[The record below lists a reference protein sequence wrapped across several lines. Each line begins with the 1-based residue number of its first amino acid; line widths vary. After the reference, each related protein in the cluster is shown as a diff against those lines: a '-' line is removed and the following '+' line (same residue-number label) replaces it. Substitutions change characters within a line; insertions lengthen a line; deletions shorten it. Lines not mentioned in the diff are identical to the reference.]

1 MSQYD
6 KRDPNTL
13 YPAPPYPE
21 QEQSLPGAA
30 WKMDPEPDHGEQS
43 YVGKERLTGYRGIV
57 TGADSGIG
65 RAAAIALSR
74 EGADLVLSYLPDE
87 QEDAEQVRDLLEG
100 EGRRAVLFPGDIS
113 DEQYCQDLVQ
123 KAVDEFGGLDTLV
136 MVAGRMDSNDDILT
150 LSTEHFDSTFK
161 TNIYSLFWLTKAAV
175 PHLEPGSTIVTT
187 GSIQASTPS
196 PDKIDYAVSKGA
208 VKLFTEA
215 VAQQLAPKG
224 IRVNS
229 VAPVRSGRRCS
240 RGPTTRRPWRTSASR
255 RRSAVPGSPPSSVPP
270 TCTSSARSRA
280 TSRARPSRSRAGRP
294 PSRRAQEADWR
305 APLGGDA
312 KRCAGRADRACEGG
326 RCQLAPRLPSVSR
339 PRSRPA
345 AVSPA
350 GARTAAGRCPRCP

>member
-6 KRDPNTL
+6 KRDPKTL
-13 YPAPPYPE
+13 YPAPPFPE

-30 WKMDPEPDHGEQS
+30 WKMEPEPDHGERS

-100 EGRRAVLFPGDIS
+100 EGRRADLFPGDIS

-150 LSTEHFDSTFK
+150 LGTEHFDSTFK

-196 PDKIDYAVSKGA
+196 PDKIDYAISKSA
-208 VKLFTEA
+208 VKTFTEA

-229 VAPVRSGRRCS
+229 VAP
-240 RGPTTRRPWRTSASR
+240 GPVWTPLQ
-255 RRSAVPGSPPSSVPP
+255 PGSDDAQTVAHFGESSPF
-270 TCTSSARSRA
+270 
-280 TSRARPSRSRAGRP
+280 GRP
-294 PSRRAQEADWR
+294 GQPAE
-305 APLGGDA
+305 
-312 KRCAGRADRACEGG
+312 
-326 RCQLAPRLPSVSR
+326 LA
-339 PRSRPA
+339 A
-345 AVSPA
+345 AYVHLVSPESSYQSGSTITIA
-350 GARTAAGRCPRCP
+350 GGTPAF

>member
-6 KRDPNTL
+6 KRDPKTL

-30 WKMDPEPDHGEQS
+30 WKMDPKPDHGEES
-43 YVGKERLTGYRGIV
+43 YVGLGRLKGFRGIV

-100 EGRRAVLFPGDIS
+100 EGRRAVLFAGDIS
-113 DEQYCQDLVQ
+113 DEQYCTELVQ

-150 LSTEHFDSTFK
+150 LTTEHFDSTFK

-208 VKLFTEA
+208 IKLFTEA

-229 VAPVRSGRRCS
+229 VAP
-240 RGPTTRRPWRTSASR
+240 GPVWTPLQ
-255 RRSAVPGSPPSSVPP
+255 PGSDDAQTVAHFGEQSPF
-270 TCTSSARSRA
+270 
-280 TSRARPSRSRAGRP
+280 GRP
-294 PSRRAQEADWR
+294 GQPAE
-305 APLGGDA
+305 
-312 KRCAGRADRACEGG
+312 
-326 RCQLAPRLPSVSR
+326 LA
-339 PRSRPA
+339 A
-345 AVSPA
+345 AYVHLVSPESSYQSGSTITIA
-350 GARTAAGRCPRCP
+350 GGTPAF

>member
-1 MSQYD
+1 MSQYE
-6 KRDPNTL
+6 KKDPTTL
-13 YPAPPYPE
+13 YPVPPFPK

-30 WKMDPEPDHGEQS
+30 SKMDPKPDHGEES
-43 YVGKERLTGYRGIV
+43 YVGKGRLEGFRGIV

-87 QEDAEQVRDLLEG
+87 QEDAEEVRDLLEG
-100 EGRRAVLFPGDIS
+100 EGRKAVLFPGDIS
-113 DEQYCQDLVQ
+113 DEQYCIDLVQ
-123 KAVDEFGGLDTLV
+123 KGVDELGGLDTLV

-150 LSTEHFDSTFK
+150 LETSMFDSTFK

-208 VKLFTEA
+208 IKLFTEA

-229 VAPVRSGRRCS
+229 VAP
-240 RGPTTRRPWRTSASR
+240 GPVWTPLQ
-255 RRSAVPGSPPSSVPP
+255 PGSDDAETVSTFGQQSPF
-270 TCTSSARSRA
+270 
-280 TSRARPSRSRAGRP
+280 GRP
-294 PSRRAQEADWR
+294 GQPAE
-305 APLGGDA
+305 LG
-312 KRCAGRADRACEGG
+312 
-326 RCQLAPRLPSVSR
+326 
-339 PRSRPA
+339 A
-345 AVSPA
+345 AYVHLVSPESSYQSGSTITIA
-350 GARTAAGRCPRCP
+350 GGTPAF

>member
-6 KRDPNTL
+6 KRDPNSL

-30 WKMDPEPDHGEQS
+30 WKMDPKPDHGETS
-43 YVGKERLTGYRGIV
+43 YVGKERLTGFRGIV

-87 QEDAEQVRDLLEG
+87 QEDAEEVRDLLES
-100 EGRRAVLFPGDIS
+100 EGRRAVLVPGDIS
-113 DEQYCQDLVQ
+113 DEQYCTDLVQ
-123 KAVDEFGGLDTLV
+123 KAVDELGGLDTLV
-136 MVAGRMDSNDDILT
+136 MVAGRMESNEDILT
-150 LSTEHFDSTFK
+150 LDTQMFDSTFK
-161 TNIYSLFWLTKAAV
+161 TNIYSLFWLTKAAI

-208 VKLFTEA
+208 IKLFTEA

-229 VAPVRSGRRCS
+229 VAP
-240 RGPTTRRPWRTSASR
+240 GPVWTPLQ
-255 RRSAVPGSPPSSVPP
+255 PGSDDAETVAHFGEQSPF
-270 TCTSSARSRA
+270 
-280 TSRARPSRSRAGRP
+280 GRP
-294 PSRRAQEADWR
+294 GQPAE
-305 APLGGDA
+305 LG
-312 KRCAGRADRACEGG
+312 
-326 RCQLAPRLPSVSR
+326 
-339 PRSRPA
+339 A
-345 AVSPA
+345 AYVHLVSPESSYQSGSTITIA
-350 GARTAAGRCPRCP
+350 GGTPAF

>member
-1 MSQYD
+1 MTSTGHSEQSHGRFAGGPGGRDPGASGRVLHLDGSCAPAEHSGGMSQYD

-30 WKMDPEPDHGEQS
+30 WKMDPKPDHGEES
-43 YVGKERLTGYRGIV
+43 YVGKDRLTGFRGIV

-65 RAAAIALSR
+65 RAAAIGLAR

-87 QEDAEQVRDLLEG
+87 QADAEEVRDLLTA
-100 EGRRAVLFPGDIS
+100 EGRTIVLAPGDIS
-113 DEQYCQDLVQ
+113 DEQYCIDLVQ
-123 KAVDEFGGLDTLV
+123 QAVDELGGLDTLV

-150 LSTEHFDSTFK
+150 LDTSMFDSTFK

-196 PDKIDYAVSKGA
+196 ADKIDYAVSKGA
-208 VKLFTEA
+208 IKLFTEA

-229 VAPVRSGRRCS
+229 VAP
-240 RGPTTRRPWRTSASR
+240 GPVWTPLQ
-255 RRSAVPGSPPSSVPP
+255 PGSDDAETVAHFGEGSPF
-270 TCTSSARSRA
+270 
-280 TSRARPSRSRAGRP
+280 GRP
-294 PSRRAQEADWR
+294 GQPAE
-305 APLGGDA
+305 
-312 KRCAGRADRACEGG
+312 
-326 RCQLAPRLPSVSR
+326 LA
-339 PRSRPA
+339 A
-345 AVSPA
+345 AYVHLVSPESSYQSGSTITVA
-350 GARTAAGRCPRCP
+350 GGTPAF

>member
-1 MSQYD
+1 MSQYE

-13 YPAPPYPE
+13 YPAPPYPK

-30 WKMDPEPDHGEQS
+30 WKMDPKPDHGEES
-43 YVGKERLTGYRGIV
+43 YTGLGRLKGYRGIV

-87 QEDAEQVRDLLEG
+87 QEDAEQVRDLLQS

-113 DEQYCQDLVQ
+113 DEQYCTDLVQ
-123 KAVDEFGGLDTLV
+123 KGVDEFGGLDTLV
-136 MVAGRMDSNDDILT
+136 MVAGRMESNEDILT
-150 LSTEHFDSTFK
+150 LDTSMFDSTFK

-187 GSIQASTPS
+187 GSIQASMPS

-208 VKLFTEA
+208 IKLFTEA

-229 VAPVRSGRRCS
+229 VAP
-240 RGPTTRRPWRTSASR
+240 GPVWTPLQ
-255 RRSAVPGSPPSSVPP
+255 PGSDDAETVSHFGESSPF
-270 TCTSSARSRA
+270 
-280 TSRARPSRSRAGRP
+280 GRP
-294 PSRRAQEADWR
+294 GQPAE
-305 APLGGDA
+305 LG
-312 KRCAGRADRACEGG
+312 
-326 RCQLAPRLPSVSR
+326 
-339 PRSRPA
+339 A
-345 AVSPA
+345 AYVHLVSPESSYQSGSTITIA
-350 GARTAAGRCPRCP
+350 GGTPAF

>member
-30 WKMDPEPDHGEQS
+30 WKMDPKPDHGEES
-43 YVGKERLTGYRGIV
+43 YVGLGRLKGFRGIV

-87 QEDAEQVRDLLEG
+87 QEDAEQVRDLLES
-100 EGRRAVLFPGDIS
+100 EGRRAVLFPGDIA
-113 DEQYCQDLVQ
+113 DEQYCKDLVQ
-123 KAVDEFGGLDTLV
+123 KGVDELGGLDTLV

-150 LSTEHFDSTFK
+150 LDTSMFDSTFK

-196 PDKIDYAVSKGA
+196 ADKIDYAVSKGA
-208 VKLFTEA
+208 IKLFTEA

-229 VAPVRSGRRCS
+229 VAP
-240 RGPTTRRPWRTSASR
+240 GPVWTPLQ
-255 RRSAVPGSPPSSVPP
+255 PGSDDAQTVAHFGEGSPF
-270 TCTSSARSRA
+270 
-280 TSRARPSRSRAGRP
+280 GRP
-294 PSRRAQEADWR
+294 GQPAE
-305 APLGGDA
+305 LG
-312 KRCAGRADRACEGG
+312 
-326 RCQLAPRLPSVSR
+326 
-339 PRSRPA
+339 A
-345 AVSPA
+345 AYVHLVSPESSYQSGSTITIA
-350 GARTAAGRCPRCP
+350 GGTPAF

>member
-6 KRDPNTL
+6 KRDPNSL

-87 QEDAEQVRDLLEG
+87 QEDAEHVRDLLEG

-196 PDKIDYAVSKGA
+196 PDKIDYAISKSA
-208 VKLFTEA
+208 VKTFTEA

-229 VAPVRSGRRCS
+229 VAP
-240 RGPTTRRPWRTSASR
+240 GPVWTPLQ
-255 RRSAVPGSPPSSVPP
+255 PGSDDAQTVAHFGESSPF
-270 TCTSSARSRA
+270 
-280 TSRARPSRSRAGRP
+280 GRP
-294 PSRRAQEADWR
+294 GQPAE
-305 APLGGDA
+305 LG
-312 KRCAGRADRACEGG
+312 
-326 RCQLAPRLPSVSR
+326 
-339 PRSRPA
+339 A
-345 AVSPA
+345 AYVHLVSPESSYQSGSTITIA
-350 GARTAAGRCPRCP
+350 GGTPAF

>member
-30 WKMDPEPDHGEQS
+30 WKMDPKPDHGEQS

-65 RAAAIALSR
+65 RAAAIGLAR

-87 QEDAEQVRDLLEG
+87 QQDAEEVRDLLTA
-100 EGRRAVLFPGDIS
+100 EGRRIVLAPGDIS
-113 DEQYCQDLVQ
+113 DEQYCRDLVQ
-123 KAVDEFGGLDTLV
+123 TAVDELGGLDTLV

-150 LSTEHFDSTFK
+150 LETEHFDSTFK

-208 VKLFTEA
+208 IKLFTEA

-229 VAPVRSGRRCS
+229 VAP
-240 RGPTTRRPWRTSASR
+240 GPVWTPLQ
-255 RRSAVPGSPPSSVPP
+255 PGSDDAETVSHFGESSPF
-270 TCTSSARSRA
+270 
-280 TSRARPSRSRAGRP
+280 GRP
-294 PSRRAQEADWR
+294 GQPAE
-305 APLGGDA
+305 
-312 KRCAGRADRACEGG
+312 
-326 RCQLAPRLPSVSR
+326 LA
-339 PRSRPA
+339 A
-345 AVSPA
+345 AYVHLVSPESSYQSGSTITIA
-350 GARTAAGRCPRCP
+350 GGTPAF